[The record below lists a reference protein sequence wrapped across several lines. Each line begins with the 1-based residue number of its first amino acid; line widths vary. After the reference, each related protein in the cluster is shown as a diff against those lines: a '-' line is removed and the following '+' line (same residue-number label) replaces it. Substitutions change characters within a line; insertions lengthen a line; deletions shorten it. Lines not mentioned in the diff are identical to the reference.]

1 MAEAAGLYS
10 QDKDPTTGLTRNQR
24 FVVQYLTKGQED
36 SKSQLQIAQELG
48 ISRQRVNEIVRTLQQ
63 KGYVFAGV
71 KPLSERKPS

>member
-10 QDKDPTTGLTRNQR
+10 QERDPKTGLTKNQT
-24 FVVQYLTKGQED
+24 FVVKHLTKGQPD
-36 SKSQLQIAQELG
+36 SMSQLQIAGELG

-63 KGYVFAGV
+63 KGYVFDGV